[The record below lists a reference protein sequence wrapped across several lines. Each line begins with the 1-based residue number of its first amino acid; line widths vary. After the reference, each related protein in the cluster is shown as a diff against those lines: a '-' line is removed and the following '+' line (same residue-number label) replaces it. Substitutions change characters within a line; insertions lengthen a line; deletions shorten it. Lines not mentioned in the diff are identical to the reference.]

1 MRWHGPDLAE
11 RGIGVAV
18 LILIALGPLFLTD
31 NWVKNIL
38 TQTFLVGISAAS
50 LIFLSAYGGMISL
63 AQTALSGIAG
73 FTLANVV
80 TKNAQQGLNL
90 GWSPW
95 LGVVMAVAVAT
106 AVGLVFGMVASRS
119 FGIYFLMITLAYGVI
134 GFYFFLQI
142 DRLSGRAG
150 ISTVDLHTPGIV
162 GPPTADPAR
171 LYYVALVVAV
181 AVYALVRYVVK
192 TPFGIVLQG
201 IRDEPIRMASLGYNV
216 SLHRVVAF
224 GFAGFIASLSGVLY
238 AWWQGNVDPA
248 SIDLTSIVALLIVAV
263 IGGLGRV
270 EGAWVGAFVYIVIN
284 NYVRGFGFLDTH
296 FFTRL
301 GLDSAH
307 FSTYIGVI
315 FLAIVVVS
323 PDGLMGIWGRVLG
336 LLDRKGR
343 SAAVEVQPAGPGGG
357 AMRN

>member
-1 MRWHGPDLAE
+1 MKSSGVELAE
-11 RGIGVAV
+11 RGIGLAV
-18 LILIALGPLFLTD
+18 LLAVALGPLFLTD

-38 TQTFLVGISAAS
+38 TQTFLVGIAAAS

-63 AQTALSGIAG
+63 AQTALVGIAG

-80 TKNAQQGLNL
+80 TNNAQQGLNL
-90 GWSPW
+90 GWNPW
-95 LGVVMAVAVAT
+95 LGVLLAIVVTT
-106 AVGLVFGMVASRS
+106 AIGLVFGAIASRS

-134 GFYFFLQI
+134 GFYFFLQV
-142 DRLSGRAG
+142 DRFSGRAG
-150 ISTVDLHTPGIV
+150 ISTVDLHAPGIV

-171 LYYVALVVAV
+171 LYYVALVVAIT
-181 AVYALVRYVVK
+181 VYVVIRYVVK

-201 IRDEPIRMASLGYNV
+201 IRDEPTRMASLGYNV

-224 GFAGFIASLSGVLY
+224 GFAGLIASLSGVLY

-248 SIDLTSIVALLIVAV
+248 SIDLSAIVALLIVAV
-263 IGGLGRV
+263 IGGLGHL
-270 EGAWVGAFVYIVIN
+270 EGAWVGALAYIVIN
-284 NYVRGFGFLDTH
+284 NYVRGFGFLDTA

-315 FLAIVVVS
+315 FLIIVVVS
-323 PDGLMGIWGRVLG
+323 PDGLTGMWARVVQS
-336 LLDRKGR
+336 LDRRER
-343 SAAVEVQPAGPGGG
+343 SARGEVQPLAGRE
-357 AMRN
+357 A

>member
-1 MRWHGPDLAE
+1 MSWVSLKLAE
-11 RGIGVAV
+11 RGIGLAIV
-18 LILIALGPLFLTD
+18 ILIALGPLFMTD

-63 AQTALSGIAG
+63 AQTALVGIAG

-80 TKNAQQGLNL
+80 TKNAQQGLSL
-90 GWSPW
+90 GWNPW
-95 LGVVMAVAVAT
+95 LGVVLAVAVAT
-106 AVGLVFGMVASRS
+106 AIGLLFGAIASRS

-134 GFYFFLQI
+134 GFYFFLQVGK
-142 DRLSGRAG
+142 LSGRAG
-150 ISTVDLHTPGIV
+150 ISTVDLNTPGIV

-171 LYYVALVVAV
+171 LYYVALVVAIL
-181 AVYALVRYVVK
+181 VYALIRYVVK
-192 TPFGIVLQG
+192 TPFGMVLQG
-201 IRDEPIRMASLGYNV
+201 IRDEPVRMASLGYNV
-216 SLHRVVAF
+216 SLHRVLAF

-248 SIDLTSIVALLIVAV
+248 SIDLNSIVALLIVAV
-263 IGGLGRV
+263 IGGLGRI
-270 EGAWVGAFVYIVIN
+270 EGAWVGAFAYIVIN
-284 NYVRGFGFLDTH
+284 NYVRDFGFLDGH

-301 GLDSAH
+301 GLDSSH

-323 PDGLMGIWGRVLG
+323 PDGLMGIWGRALRF
-336 LLDRKGR
+336 LERKSR
-343 SAAVEVQPAGPGGG
+343 PAAVEVQPTGPGV
-357 AMRN
+357 

>member
-1 MRWHGPDLAE
+1 MRWDAATLAE
-11 RGIGVAV
+11 RAVGLCV
-18 LILIALGPLFLTD
+18 LIAVALGPIFLTD

-38 TQTFLVGISAAS
+38 TQTFLVGIAAAS

-63 AQTALSGIAG
+63 AQTALVGIAG

-80 TKNAQQGLNL
+80 TNNAEQGLNL
-90 GWSPW
+90 GWNPW
-95 LGVVMAVAVAT
+95 IGVVVAIAVAT
-106 AVGLVFGMVASRS
+106 AIGLVFGAVASRS

-134 GFYFFLQI
+134 GFYFFLQV

-150 ISTVDLHTPGIV
+150 ISTVDLHAPSIV

-171 LYYVALVVAV
+171 LYYVALVVAIV
-181 AVYALVRYVVK
+181 VYALIRYVVK

-201 IRDEPIRMASLGYNV
+201 IRDEPVRMASLGYNV

-224 GFAGFIASLSGVLY
+224 GFAAFVASLSGVLY

-248 SIDLTSIVALLIVAV
+248 SIDLNSIVALLIVAV

-270 EGAWVGAFVYIVIN
+270 EGAWLGAFAYIVIN
-284 NYVRGFGFLDTH
+284 NYVRGFAFLDTP
-296 FFTRL
+296 FFARL
-301 GLDSAH
+301 GLDASH

-323 PDGLMGIWGRVLG
+323 PDGLMGIWGRVRRFLQ
-336 LLDRKGR
+336 RKSR
-343 SAAVEVQPAGPGGG
+343 SAPVEVQPAGPGV
-357 AMRN
+357 

>member
-1 MRWHGPDLAE
+1 VRWVNLKLAE
-11 RGIGVAV
+11 RGIGLAV
-18 LILIALGPLFLTD
+18 LILVALGPLFLTD

-63 AQTALSGIAG
+63 AQAALVGIAG

-80 TKNAQQGLNL
+80 TTDAQQGLNL
-90 GWSPW
+90 GWNPW
-95 LGVVMAVAVAT
+95 LGVVLAVAVAT
-106 AVGLVFGMVASRS
+106 AIGLLFGAIASRS

-134 GFYFFLQI
+134 GFYFFLQV
-142 DRLSGRAG
+142 DKFSGRAG

-171 LYYVALVVAV
+171 LYYVALVVAIL
-181 AVYALVRYVVK
+181 VYALIRYVVK
-192 TPFGIVLQG
+192 TPFGVVLQG
-201 IRDEPIRMASLGYNV
+201 IRDEPVRMASLGYNV
-216 SLHRVVAF
+216 SIHRIVAF
-224 GFAGFIASLSGVLY
+224 GFAAFIASLSGVLY

-248 SIDLTSIVALLIVAV
+248 SVDLSSIVALLIVAV

-270 EGAWVGAFVYIVIN
+270 EGAWVGAFAYIVIN
-284 NYVRGFGFLDTH
+284 NYVRGFGFLDGR

-301 GLDSAH
+301 GLDSSH

-315 FLAIVVVS
+315 FLAIVLVS
-323 PDGLMGIWGRVLG
+323 PDGLMGIWGRLLG
-336 LLDRKGR
+336 LLRRKGR
-343 SAAVEVQPAGPGGG
+343 SAPVEVQPAGPGV
-357 AMRN
+357 